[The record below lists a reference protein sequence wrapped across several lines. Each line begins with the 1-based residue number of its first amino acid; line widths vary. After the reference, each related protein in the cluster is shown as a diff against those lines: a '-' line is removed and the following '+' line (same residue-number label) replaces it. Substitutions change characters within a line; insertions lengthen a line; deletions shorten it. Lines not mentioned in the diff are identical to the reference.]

1 MSKTLA
7 TAIHLT
13 DDSGVVHSFLPGT
26 KPPKW
31 ARDLIDNPKAW
42 AAEEDGPTTDDAEP
56 LPAATSDIPAKN
68 ASTQAWRDYA
78 DTKGFE
84 TDDDISRT
92 EIIAALAANGI
103 PTE

>member
-26 KPPKW
+26 TPPKW
-31 ARDLIDNPKAW
+31 ALHRIDNPKAW
-42 AAEEDGPTTDDAEP
+42 GEDAPDADEGEPT
-56 LPAATSDIPAKN
+56 PAAASDIPAKN

-103 PTE
+103 PNE